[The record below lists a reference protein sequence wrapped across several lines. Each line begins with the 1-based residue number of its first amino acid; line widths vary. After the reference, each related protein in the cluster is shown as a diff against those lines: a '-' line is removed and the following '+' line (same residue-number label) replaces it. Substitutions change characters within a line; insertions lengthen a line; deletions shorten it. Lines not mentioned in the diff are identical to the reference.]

1 MKYPKL
7 EIYKGLDG
15 WRWRLKAANGAVI
28 AEGGEAYARKPKAS
42 AIQSRVFN
50 ALMRAHYKTE
60 E

>member
-1 MKYPKL
+1 MRHPTL
-7 EIYKGLDG
+7 EIYEAKDG
-15 WRWRLKAANGAVI
+15 FRWRLKAANGAVI